1 MNQCSWPHINHLPRS
16 PLTTRL
22 SGSARET
29 EHRIRNIF
37 QWKKKRPPVLVLVLA
52 AVIIALC
59 GSLVS
64 CQKRL
69 SVPSIIMETQ
79 YYDNLG
85 TYIEIPALSIP
96 TGEQNESVDTINAA
110 LDELREEYR
119 LSLSGTEYG
128 SQCLFYPSTTDRYL
142 NLVFFQKAAD
152 YGNDGYIASWVYD
165 KKEEVQV
172 TAEDALAL
180 AGTDRESLFADLE
193 AVIAADPEDPREL
206 YQTADPISLQGFRI
220 KADGKPVFY
229 LTAVVDCRDM
239 GDDGF
244 LDEWSRLYVWD
255 NGVFT
260 RYYCM
265 GFVPDGPPYD
275 RDPLVTAEETDQ
287 LDPPLWNQWYFAGEA
302 PAGGFVDNSR
312 PNVPHSIVLPVKD
325 LSPYN
330 ANLYPALLSCYAD
343 YQDQWNIYYADFQS
357 DSDQAGDLRVGPA
370 TYLGEIYP
378 DETTTAVAYQ
388 VCYTFYTNGSRG
400 LEWHANFEVVV
411 LGFDT
416 HTGDFI
422 SLLGRADFE
431 PQGMSIEEI
440 INKATQ
446 P

>member
-1 MNQCSWPHINHLPRS
+1 MTPRLPRS

-52 AVIIALC
+52 GVIIALC

-64 CQKRL
+64 CQKRP

-85 TYIEIPALSIP
+85 TYIEIPALSLP
-96 TGEQNESVDTINAA
+96 TGEQNEAVDAINAA
-110 LDELREEYR
+110 LDELREKYR

-128 SQCLFYPSTTDRYL
+128 SQCLFYPSKTDRYL

-152 YGNDGYIASWVYD
+152 YGNDGYIDSWVYD
-165 KKEEVQV
+165 KKEGVQV

-180 AGTDRESLFADLE
+180 AGTDQETLFADLE
-193 AVIAADPEDPREL
+193 AVIAADQEDPRKL
-206 YQTADPISLQGFRI
+206 YQTADPIRLEGFRI

-239 GDDGF
+239 GDEGF

-265 GFVPDGPPYD
+265 GFVPYGPPYD
-275 RDPLVTAEETDQ
+275 RYPLVTAEETDQ
-287 LDPPLWNQWYFAGEA
+287 LDPPPVEPVVLRRGSAGW
-302 PAGGFVDNSR
+302 GLCR
-312 PNVPHSIVLPVKD
+312 QL
-325 LSPYN
+325 
-330 ANLYPALLSCYAD
+330 
-343 YQDQWNIYYADFQS
+343 
-357 DSDQAGDLRVGPA
+357 QAGCATFHRSPRQGPIPLQRKPLPRPA
-370 TYLGEIYP
+370 ELL
-378 DETTTAVAYQ
+378 
-388 VCYTFYTNGSRG
+388 RG
-400 LEWHANFEVVV
+400 LSGPVEH
-411 LGFDT
+411 
-416 HTGDFI
+416 
-422 SLLGRADFE
+422 LLCRFPVG
-431 PQGMSIEEI
+431 Q
-440 INKATQ
+440 
-446 P
+446 